1 MLSGSGN
8 QCGYHAVT
16 RRVVRLSDY
25 ECCRLQGPAQ
35 SSLSGNIELYA
46 PRAAIH
52 HHRVTSRRHRRR
64 RPGATRSLARERPA
78 GGSDPELGPKPGPGV
93 WLGLESPDQNSDSFL
108 DSDCRSPDSHP
119 RARTEIPTRTRTRT
133 RARGAEETR
142 SLGETGAPAAAAAAT
157 DIDLHCVI
165 VLAMMSL
172 MTGQWPISPC
182 DNYAKP

>member
-1 MLSGSGN
+1 MSVADCRG
-8 QCGYHAVT
+8 
-16 RRVVRLSDY
+16 RLSRRY
-25 ECCRLQGPAQ
+25 LVILSCTRPAP
-35 SSLSGNIELYA
+35 LYIITA
-46 PRAAIH
+46 SRHVVIVDAAQ
-52 HHRVTSRRHRRR
+52 RRH
-64 RPGATRSLARERPA
+64 GRSLANVRPA
-78 GGSDPELGPKPGPGV
+78 GSDPELGPKPGPGV

-133 RARGAEETR
+133 RARGEEETR

-172 MTGQWPISPC
+172 MTGQWPIRPC